1 MGKKGIKAI
10 RFGELDKR
18 DFLIPPFALL
28 YFYIVFSEVFDL
40 PKLGTRLFDNGIV
53 AWIGAALCMLGLML
67 FVWSLISFGESFR
80 VGIDEEKPGK
90 LVTTGAFA
98 ISRNPIY
105 TAFGM
110 VLAGIFLI
118 LPNFILLLYTF
129 AGFWL
134 FNRQVKLEEASLR
147 KIYGKEYEE
156 YCKKVSRYL

>member
-1 MGKKGIKAI
+1 M
-10 RFGELDKR
+10 
-18 DFLIPPFALL
+18 
-28 YFYIVFSEVFDL
+28 
-40 PKLGTRLFDNGIV
+40 FDNGIV

-98 ISRNPIY
+98 ISLNPIY